1 MSELRSAVDALAADD
16 LHELRDGQ
24 LLDRT
29 AEISQTINRLQ
40 AELVRTVRHA
50 DVVGAAEHDGL
61 RTMQS
66 VLRGHHHL
74 SPGAAAAVVRAGRA
88 LEHLPRLESAFAEG
102 AVTAA
107 QVGIVAD
114 GLRPGD
120 VAGAEEQGIDLDAF
134 DEAWTEVAR
143 TLPHAKLGTA
153 VQAFRNALDPDGP
166 EPDPTEQRRLTITR
180 HHDGSGSGRF
190 DLDAVG
196 LEKVAA
202 VIESMVQA
210 DRPRGDLRNRAQ
222 QQGDALV
229 QWADNTLAAGTLPF
243 LRTVK
248 PHVVVTVDLEDLVDP
263 ATGHDTASTG
273 FGARISAARARWI
286 ACDSAVTRI
295 VMGPDG
301 LPLDVGRT
309 KRVVPPHIRGA
320 VEQRDGHCVFAGCH
334 APTHWCD
341 VHHLAEW
348 VLDQGDTSLENSALL
363 CERHHTK
370 VHHGFRVEKDDG
382 APPGRRWRTHR
393 PDGTEIIIGPLL
405 T

>member
-29 AEISQTINRLQ
+29 AEVVQTINRLQ

-66 VLRGHHHL
+66 VLRGHHHY
-74 SPGAAAAVVRAGRA
+74 SAGAAAAVVRAGRA
-88 LEHLPRLESAFAEG
+88 LEHLPRLESGFAEG

-107 QVGIVAD
+107 QVGVVAD
-114 GLRPGD
+114 ALRPCD
-120 VAGAEEQGIDLDAF
+120 VTAAEEQGIDLDAF
-134 DEAWTEVAR
+134 DEAWTQVAR

-166 EPDPTEQRRLTITR
+166 EPDPCEQRRLTMTR
-180 HHDGSGSGRF
+180 HDDGSGSGRF

-196 LEKVAA
+196 FERVAA

-210 DRPRGDLRNRAQ
+210 DRPRGDFRTRAQ

-229 QWADNTLAAGTLPF
+229 QWADNTLAAGGLPF

-248 PHVVVTVDLEDLVDP
+248 PHVVVTLDLEDLVDP
-263 ATGHDTASTG
+263 AAGHDAAATG
-273 FGARISAARARWI
+273 FGARISAARARWV
-286 ACDSAVTRI
+286 ACDSTVTRI
-295 VMGPDG
+295 VLGPDG
-301 LPLDVGRT
+301 VPLDVGRT
-309 KRVVPPHIRGA
+309 KRVVPPHIRRA

-334 APTHWCD
+334 NPTHWCD

-348 VLDQGDTSLENSALL
+348 ALDQGDTSLDNSALL

-370 VHHGFRVEKDDG
+370 VHHGFRVERDDG
-382 APPGRRWRTHR
+382 APPGRRWHTYR
-393 PDGTEIIIGPLL
+393 PDGAEIIIGPLL